1 MSIVNKLIDSIEY
14 YLISNPDLKAFVYS
28 DNTLMQNNIICNVKA
43 DLVGTET
50 VFIVQNAGTDL
61 TSTEYV
67 NFLLNRYITFNDI
80 SKRIIAYDNLTG
92 EITIESKFDI
102 PISTADELL
111 LQIVDN
117 VFIYKGNV
125 IDSLHGTNSAQ
136 QQNVRVYFRVT
147 SKDDVRGERNE
158 KILEQIKATFYSN
171 NFNLKIYEDA
181 TFTTYKGMTTI
192 GNTSFN
198 DNTLDVKINDYVNLT
213 SILLSYYIKY
223 N

>member
-1 MSIVNKLIDSIEY
+1 
-14 YLISNPDLKAFVYS
+14 
-28 DNTLMQNNIICNVKA
+28 
-43 DLVGTET
+43 
-50 VFIVQNAGTDL
+50 VQNAGTDL

-117 VFIYKGNV
+117 VFIYKGAV
-125 IDSLHGTNSAQ
+125 IDSLYGTNSAQ
-136 QQNVRVYFRVT
+136 QQNIRVYFRVT

-158 KILEQIKATFYSN
+158 KILEQIKATFYIN
-171 NFNLKIYEDA
+171 QFNLKIYDDA
-181 TFTTYKGMTTI
+181 THTTYKGFTGI

-213 SILLSYYIKY
+213 SILLSYYTKY
-223 N
+223 K

>member
-1 MSIVNKLIDSIEY
+1 MSIVNKLINSIEY
-14 YLISNPDLKAFVYS
+14 YLISNTYLKAFVYS
-28 DNTLMQNNIICNVKA
+28 DNTLMQDLICNVKTN
-43 DLVGTET
+43 LVGTELT
-50 VFIVQNAGTDL
+50 FIVQNGGTDL
-61 TSTEYV
+61 KSTEYP
-67 NFLLNRYITFNDI
+67 NFLLNRYVSFNGI
-80 SKRIIAYDNLTG
+80 SKRITAYNATTG
-92 EITIESKFDI
+92 AITIESKFDI
-102 PISTADELL
+102 PILTTDELL
-111 LQIVDN
+111 LQIVDS
-117 VFIYKGNV
+117 VFIYKGNT

-158 KILEQIKATFYSN
+158 VVLEQIKETFYSN
-171 NFNLKIYEDA
+171 TFNLKIYEDA